1 MLSSSALSC
10 SDLLLVVC
18 VSVGDISLRV
28 AMWKAINSYEAERS
42 GAKRYQFA
50 QEMEW
55 NGIGWREKGREG
67 KGGKMEIDGNDGLSL
82 TI

>member
-42 GAKRYQFA
+42 GISLRRK
-50 QEMEW
+50 W
-55 NGIGWREKGREG
+55 NGMVLDGGRREGKGREG
-67 KGGKMEIDGNDGLSL
+67 KWKSMAMMGSL
-82 TI
+82 